1 MTGAP
6 ARPLRRVGGGC
17 RNWSPEPRLVRGC
30 LSFRVF
36 SCAKEKVMGELKGLQ
51 DYLDRHYRQTVFAQ
65 AQASGEPWEFHLH
78 GGRLHRAVVKED
90 LKYDLRL
97 SPQVDGEETTPKLQ
111 VKLLYPESISPKAV
125 PLINIDPEIHGRG
138 LEPILSPKL
147 RNHIKNKSLYPLMME
162 REVVFFTLLEG
173 EIIRGVISGF
183 TRYEIQVHM
192 KGGVPVTL
200 LRHAVL
206 DLRNKKG
213 RCFLKSFQEDRR
225 DWEKSTLWDAS
236 PSTAGTSPPAK
247 PS

>member
-1 MTGAP
+1 
-6 ARPLRRVGGGC
+6 
-17 RNWSPEPRLVRGC
+17 
-30 LSFRVF
+30 
-36 SCAKEKVMGELKGLQ
+36 
-51 DYLDRHYRQTVFAQ
+51 
-65 AQASGEPWEFHLH
+65 
-78 GGRLHRAVVKED
+78 
-90 LKYDLRL
+90 
-97 SPQVDGEETTPKLQ
+97 
-111 VKLLYPESISPKAV
+111 
-125 PLINIDPEIHGRG
+125 